1 MIRWAKIGARVLG
14 AAGLLAA
21 SVFVADRVFP
31 PDLSRMAVVG
41 TEMRDRQGRT
51 LALLPAPGGVWR
63 FRAGVDNVS
72 PILRDLLIAVEDQ
85 RFWWHP
91 GVDPVALIRAMGQWA
106 RNGRVV
112 SGGSTLSMQAA
123 RLLEPRPRTMRSKLI
138 EIALAMQLEWHFGKK
153 GVLEIWLTLAP
164 FGGNLEGVRAGSL
177 AWFGAPPEA
186 MEPAQAALLVAIPRR
201 PEALR
206 PDRHTARAAALRDRV
221 LAVGH
226 RSGLFADAERA
237 DIPTMRVK
245 LPRHAPQAMATLAAS
260 RPREAVLNTTLDRP
274 LQTALERLAT
284 ERLRSLPERASLAIV
299 IADIR
304 SREILALYG
313 GAWRDSGRAGSLDLT
328 QAVRSPGSALKPFIY
343 GLAFQD
349 GLAAPDSVLGDL
361 PRQFGGYAPENFDRG
376 FSGTVT
382 AGEALR
388 RSLNLPAV
396 ALLERVGP
404 VRFMA
409 TLKSAGVRM
418 ILPPGADPS
427 LPLALGGVGIS
438 LRQLTG
444 LYAALAT
451 EGGFSPL
458 RLLAEPAAAAPLFNP
473 SAARAVAQVLTHP
486 IPGGGPAG
494 VAWKTGTSWG
504 GRDAWAMGFDARHV
518 VGVWIGRPDGTPLP
532 GATGLSLAL
541 PLMARAFD
549 LLEPAPRYTEPLA
562 RGPATPGAELVGADG
577 LRLLFP
583 PPGAVLSADGQVT
596 IRVMG
601 GRRPLT
607 FLVDGSPLRTD
618 AVRREA
624 NWHPASP
631 GFYRLTVLDADGAA
645 AHARVRVR

>member
-1 MIRWAKIGARVLG
+1 M
-14 AAGLLAA
+14 
-21 SVFVADRVFP
+21 
-31 PDLSRMAVVG
+31 
-41 TEMRDRQGRT
+41 
-51 LALLPAPGGVWR
+51 
-63 FRAGVDNVS
+63 
-72 PILRDLLIAVEDQ
+72 
-85 RFWWHP
+85 
-91 GVDPVALIRAMGQWA
+91 
-106 RNGRVV
+106 
-112 SGGSTLSMQAA
+112 
-123 RLLEPRPRTMRSKLI
+123 
-138 EIALAMQLEWHFGKK
+138 
-153 GVLEIWLTLAP
+153 
-164 FGGNLEGVRAGSL
+164 
-177 AWFGAPPEA
+177 
-186 MEPAQAALLVAIPRR
+186 
-201 PEALR
+201 
-206 PDRHTARAAALRDRV
+206 
-221 LAVGH
+221 
-226 RSGLFADAERA
+226 
-237 DIPTMRVK
+237 
-245 LPRHAPQAMATLAAS
+245 
-260 RPREAVLNTTLDRP
+260 
-274 LQTALERLAT
+274 
-284 ERLRSLPERASLAIV
+284 
-299 IADIR
+299 
-304 SREILALYG
+304 
-313 GAWRDSGRAGSLDLT
+313 
-328 QAVRSPGSALKPFIY
+328 RSPGSALKPFIY

-349 GLAAPDSVLGDL
+349 GLAAPDSELGDL

-409 TLKSAGVRM
+409 TLKSAGVRLV
-418 ILPPGADPS
+418 LPPGADPS

-451 EGGFSPL
+451 DGGFAPL
-458 RLLAEPAAAAPLFNP
+458 RLIAEPAANATVFTPV
-473 SAARAVAQVLTHP
+473 SARAVADVLTHP
-486 IPGGGPAG
+486 IPGGGPTG

-549 LLEPAPRYTEPLA
+549 LLEPAPRQAERLA
-562 RGPATPGAELVGADG
+562 RGPTMPGTEPAGADG

-607 FLVDGSPLRTD
+607 FLVDGSPLPAD

-631 GFYRLTVLDADGAA
+631 GFYRLTVLDADGGA